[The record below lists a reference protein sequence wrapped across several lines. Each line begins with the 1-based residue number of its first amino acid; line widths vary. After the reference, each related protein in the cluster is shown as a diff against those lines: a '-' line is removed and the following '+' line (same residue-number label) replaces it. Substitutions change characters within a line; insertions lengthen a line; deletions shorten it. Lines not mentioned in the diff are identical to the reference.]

1 MVMDKMIKMTI
12 AGILA
17 IVGILIAFVVLPPV
31 MVALF
36 PTAVAGIVSLNT
48 LGNFTFASLFAV
60 GGMVPLLLS
69 LILFLLIL
77 SVIVVA
83 VMYVVGLMSS
93 SKGGKGKR

>member
-36 PTAVAGIVSLNT
+36 PTAITGIVSLST
-48 LGNFTFASLFAV
+48 LGNFTFATLFAA
-60 GGMVPLLLS
+60 GGMFPLLLS

-77 SVIVVA
+77 AVIVVA
-83 VMYVVGLMSS
+83 VMYVVGMM
-93 SKGGKGKR
+93 KTGKGR

>member
-48 LGNFTFASLFAV
+48 LGNFTFASLFAA
-60 GGMVPLLLS
+60 GGMFPLLLS

-77 SVIVVA
+77 AVIVVA
-83 VMYVVGLMSS
+83 VMYVVGLMST
-93 SKGGKGKR
+93 SKGKGKR